1 LKILAVDDDLNI
13 REMIYEMLSHLG
25 YECKAASNVKEALG
39 FLQQEDFSIVISDVR
54 MPGIDGIELLKEI
67 KSTYPDI
74 AVISI
79 TGYSHDYTFMDMIN
93 AGASDFI
100 LKPFSKDELEAKV
113 NRIIR
118 EKELKEKERL
128 MALFAE
134 LDPAPSLR
142 ADRNGIILM
151 ANQSA
156 SELFRRN
163 SASIIGMDMTS
174 ILPCIEKSNLTD
186 CIRNGTLISQS
197 DYIDNR
203 FFHFIVKGIPELN
216 IAHIYGR
223 DITEHKSVQDELKE
237 TKDYS
242 ENIIESSLDAIVVSD
257 SKGYILKAN
266 SAFMEMIGYTEGE
279 VLEKHITEFSIDKSG
294 NYESTTGEIVSLDW
308 GLFSHSDKEDQ
319 RAFPEAE
326 NTSNRES
333 YFFRKDHKVVPT
345 EINTS
350 YLYDHHN
357 EITGSVAI
365 IRNITERKRDEEE
378 LKRYRTQLE
387 ELVDQRTAELK
398 TSNIQLQQ
406 ENTERTKTE
415 AALLKSE
422 KRFRDLVE
430 NSLVGICII
439 QDKQILYQNPEQKRI
454 FGPLSQSFSFTD
466 NKHFHP
472 DDIEKVARFHQNI
485 MAGTENA
492 LDLDFRF
499 YIDASGS
506 NGAEMR
512 WVNCQA
518 SAIEYQG
525 ENAILVNMLDVTR
538 HKELEHMVNIKN
550 KMASLGRVAAGIAH
564 ELRNPLSGIN
574 IYLTTL
580 ERLYANIRNLE
591 SKDIEKGKKIIE
603 QLRSASDRIESVVR
617 RVMDFSKTTVPQ
629 LSLVD
634 INLSIEEVIKL
645 STVTLRKEGI
655 ALETS
660 LDQDLPKCYVD
671 FRMLEQVFLNLLT
684 NASQVMKDING
695 PKTIEIASSKSYNSC
710 QITFSDSGPGVPSNI
725 RDKIF
730 DPFYTTKSNGFGIGL
745 SISHRII
752 TDHGGT
758 LILSE
763 SKLGGAMFSVDIPI
777 EKRKKIR

>member
-1 LKILAVDDDLNI
+1 LKILAVDDDLKI
-13 REMIYEMLSHLG
+13 REMIGQMLFHLG
-25 YECKAASNVKEALG
+25 YECKMAANVKEALG
-39 FLQQEDFSIVISDVR
+39 FLQQEHFSIVISDVR
-54 MPGIDGIELLKEI
+54 MPGMDGIELLKEI

-79 TGYSHDYTFMDMIN
+79 TGYSNDYTFMDMIN

-142 ADRNGIILM
+142 ADRNGLILM

-156 SELFRRN
+156 NELFCRN
-163 SASIIGMDMTS
+163 SASIIGMDLTS
-174 ILPCIEKSNLTD
+174 ILPFIEKSNLTD

-197 DYIDNR
+197 NYIDNR
-203 FFHFIVKGIPELN
+203 FYHFIIKGIPELK

-266 SAFMEMIGYTEGE
+266 RAFMEMLGYSDGE
-279 VLEKHITEFSIDKSG
+279 VMEKHITEFSIDKSG
-294 NYESTTGEIVSLDW
+294 NYESTTGETVNLDW
-308 GLFSHSDKEDQ
+308 GLYSHSDKKDQ
-319 RAFPEAE
+319 LAFPEPE
-326 NTSNRES
+326 SSSNRES

-350 YLYDHHN
+350 YLYNHQN

-387 ELVDQRTAELK
+387 ELVEQRTAELK
-398 TSNIQLQQ
+398 TSNIQLKK
-406 ENTERTKTE
+406 ENTERTRTE
-415 AALLKSE
+415 EALLKSE
-422 KRFRDLVE
+422 KRFRNLVE
-430 NSLVGICII
+430 NSLIGIFII
-439 QDKQILYQNPEQKRI
+439 QDKQIIYQNPEQKRL

-466 NKHFHP
+466 NKHIHP
-472 DDIEKVARFHQNI
+472 DDIEKVTRFHQSI
-485 MAGTENA
+485 VSEKENS

-499 YIDASGS
+499 YIDGS
-506 NGAEMR
+506 NTNGAEMR

-518 SAIEYQG
+518 SSIEYQG
-525 ENAILVNMLDVTR
+525 ENAILVNMMDITR

-550 KMASLGRVAAGIAH
+550 KMTSLGRVAAGIAH

-580 ERLYANIRNLE
+580 ERLYTNIMDLE
-591 SKDIEKGKKIIE
+591 SEEIEKGKKIIK

-617 RVMDFSKTTVPQ
+617 RVMDFSKTNFPQ

-634 INLSIEEVIKL
+634 INRSLEEVIKL
-645 STVTLRKEGI
+645 SSVTLRKDGI

-660 LDQDLPKCYVD
+660 LDQDLPRCYAD
-671 FRMLEQVFLNLLT
+671 FRMLEQVFLNLIT
-684 NASQVMKDING
+684 NASQVMKDTNG
-695 PKTIEIASSKSYNSC
+695 PKIIEIASSKLHNFC
-710 QITFSDSGPGVPSNI
+710 QITFSDSGPGVPANI

-752 TDHGGT
+752 NDHGGT
-758 LILSE
+758 LVLSE
-763 SKLGGAMFSVDIPI
+763 SKLGGAMFKIDIPI
-777 EKRKKIR
+777 EKRKNKR

>member
-13 REMIYEMLSHLG
+13 REMIYQMLSLLG
-25 YECKAASNVKEALG
+25 YNCKTAANVKEALH

-74 AVISI
+74 SVISI

-118 EKELKEKERL
+118 EKELKEKEHL

-134 LDPAPSLR
+134 LDPAPSFR
-142 ADRNGIILM
+142 VDRHGIILM

-156 SELFRRN
+156 NELFCSN
-163 SASIIGMDMTS
+163 STSIIGMDLPS

-197 DYIDNR
+197 KYIDNR
-203 FFHFIVKGIPELN
+203 FFHFIVKGISELK
-216 IAHIYGR
+216 IAHIYGM

-266 SAFMEMIGYTEGE
+266 RAFMEMIGYTEGE
-279 VLEKHITEFSIDKSG
+279 VLAKHITEFSIDKSG

-319 RAFPEAE
+319 PAFPEAK
-326 NTSNRES
+326 NTSNKES
-333 YFFRKDHKVVPT
+333 YFLRKDHKVVPT

-350 YLYDHHN
+350 YLYNHHN

-398 TSNIQLQQ
+398 TSNIQLKQ
-406 ENTERTKTE
+406 ENAERTKTE
-415 AALLKSE
+415 EALLKSE

-472 DDIEKVARFHQNI
+472 DDIEKVAQFHQNI

-499 YIDASGS
+499 YIDASSS

-550 KMASLGRVAAGIAH
+550 KMTSLGRVAAGIAH

-634 INLSIEEVIKL
+634 INLSLEEVIKL
-645 STVTLRKEGI
+645 STVTLRKDGI

-660 LDQDLPKCYVD
+660 LDQDLPKCFAD

-684 NASQVMKDING
+684 NASQVMKDMNG
-695 PKTIEIASSKSYNSC
+695 PKTIEIASSKSYNFC
-710 QITFSDSGPGVPSNI
+710 QITFSDSGPGVPANI

-763 SKLGGAMFSVDIPI
+763 SKLGGAMFRIDIPI
-777 EKRKKIR
+777 EKRKKKR